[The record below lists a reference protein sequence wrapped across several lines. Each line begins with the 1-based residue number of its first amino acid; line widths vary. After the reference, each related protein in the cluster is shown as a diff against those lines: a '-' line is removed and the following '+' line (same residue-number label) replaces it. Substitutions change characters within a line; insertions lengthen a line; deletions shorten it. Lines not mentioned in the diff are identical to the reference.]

1 MAPRSPLTNLLS
13 TLGIIALFG
22 VLAIAGRG
30 WLDGAAGDPT
40 AAPSVAA
47 GPSSTDAS
55 PSPSPAGS
63 TAPQPG
69 AIEPGSGLP
78 IVALA
83 DLPAEAADTVRLID
97 RGGPF
102 PYGQDDVTFQNRE
115 GLLPDRPGGYYR
127 EYTVPTPGSS
137 DRGARR
143 IVAGQDGEMYW
154 TADHY
159 DSFAWIDR

>member
-1 MAPRSPLTNLLS
+1 MAPRSPVTNLLS
-13 TLGIIALFG
+13 TLGIIVLFG
-22 VLAIAGRG
+22 VLAVAGRS

-40 AAPSVAA
+40 AAPSVGA
-47 GPSSTDAS
+47 GPSS
-55 PSPSPAGS
+55 SPAGS

-69 AIEPGSGLP
+69 ATEPGSGLP

-102 PYGQDDVTFQNRE
+102 PYGQDDATFENRE

-143 IVAGQDGEMYW
+143 IVAGRDGEMYW
-154 TADHY
+154 TSDHY